1 VNRVHSADGSYF
13 AFFASL
19 RLGAKERLPKISSR
33 EGAKL
38 RKANPGDDLLYR
50 FAIRVNLCPSVA
62 NFYFPG

>member
-1 VNRVHSADGSYF
+1 
-13 AFFASL
+13 
-19 RLGAKERLPKISSR
+19 LPKISSR